1 MQQFSIHVFYFQ
13 LPTSIFQQNKFKQ
26 EVFIIKIYIA
36 YYLDDLTDNQIEF
49 LGEHGFEFYE
59 NEGVNKFRKEFKDIE
74 ELKEILNITTNFTL
88 IPSYAVLD
96 DEGTFLDF
104 DEDNT
109 YFRNDLITK
118 EHGEDFLIEMLKM
131 ILTSKDIIEKRAIK
145 IDNLIREVSDD
156 FLINLNLWEKF
167 GYARIYVNIGPEKA
181 GFIDL
186 INFQNLSNDGFEEI
200 LKTLSQDERIKEI
213 SKYYLLKNGFINN

>member
-1 MQQFSIHVFYFQ
+1 MLCNF
-13 LPTSIFQQNKFKQ
+13 FK

-36 YYLDDLTDNQIEF
+36 YYLDNLTDNQVEF

-59 NEGVNKFRKEFKDIE
+59 NEGVNKFRKEFKNMD

-96 DEGTFLDF
+96 GEGTFLDF

-118 EHGEDFLIEMLKM
+118 EHGENFLIEMLKM

>member
-1 MQQFSIHVFYFQ
+1 M
-13 LPTSIFQQNKFKQ
+13 
-26 EVFIIKIYIA
+26 
-36 YYLDDLTDNQIEF
+36 DDLSDNQVEF
-49 LGEHGFEFYE
+49 LGQHGFEFYE
-59 NEGVNKFRKEFKDIE
+59 NEGVNKFRKEFNNID

-88 IPSYAVLD
+88 IPSYAVMD
-96 DEGTFLDF
+96 DDKTFFDF
-104 DEDNT
+104 DDDNT
-109 YFRNDLITK
+109 YFRNDIITK
-118 EHGEDFLIEMLKM
+118 KYGEDFLIDMLKM

-145 IDNLIREVSDD
+145 IENLIREVSDD

-167 GYARIYVNIGPEKA
+167 GYARIYINIGSEKA

-200 LKTLSQDERIKEI
+200 IKTISQDERIKEI